1 MDDDTHAEAAALGG
15 DPARADL
22 LRERERLLAEAAAL
36 PGLERDIARLR
47 RDLAAI
53 EGSLSWRATTPLR
66 RARRLVDNRRE
77 LALTAGRRL
86 KRRLER

>member
-1 MDDDTHAEAAALGG
+1 MDDDRHAG

-22 LRERERLLAEAAAL
+22 VRERERLRAEAATL
-36 PGLERDIARLR
+36 PALERDVERLR
-47 RDLAAI
+47 GELAAI

-66 RARRLVDNRRE
+66 RARWLVDNRRG

>member
-1 MDDDTHAEAAALGG
+1 MDDDRHAG
-15 DPARADL
+15 DAARADL
-22 LRERERLLAEAAAL
+22 VRERERLRAEAATL
-36 PGLERDIARLR
+36 PALERDVERLR

-66 RARRLVDNRRE
+66 TARWVVDNQRE
-77 LALTAGRRL
+77 LALTAGRAL

>member
-1 MDDDTHAEAAALGG
+1 MHDDRHAGAAAVPE

-22 LRERERLLAEAAAL
+22 LRERERLRGDAASL
-36 PGLERDIARLR
+36 PALERDVERLR
-47 RDLAAI
+47 RELAAI

-66 RARRLVDNRRE
+66 RARRLIDNRRE
-77 LALTAGRRL
+77 LALSAGRRL